1 MTPIIGV
8 VFCQYDIMTY
18 ILYIFSKS
26 QFKEQKHSKK
36 TTLIKETYP
45 QFKAKIV

>member
-8 VFCQYDIMTY
+8 VFCQYDIMNY
-18 ILYIFSKS
+18 MLYIFSKS
-26 QFKEQKHSKK
+26 QFKGQKHSKK

>member
-18 ILYIFSKS
+18 MLYIFSKS
-26 QFKEQKHSKK
+26 QKHPKK